1 MIVAV
6 ICGGMTVTVMC
17 GGTTVTVMSGGV
29 AGRRF
34 SEGEFLELS
43 VIITEGGKLGVA
55 VSGL

>member
-1 MIVAV
+1 MAV